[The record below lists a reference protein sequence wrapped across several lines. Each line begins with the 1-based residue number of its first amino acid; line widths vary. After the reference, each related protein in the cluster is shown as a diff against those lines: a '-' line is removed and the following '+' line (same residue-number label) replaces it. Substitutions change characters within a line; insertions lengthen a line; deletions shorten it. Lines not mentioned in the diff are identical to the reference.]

1 MRTHSLRGLI
11 NIPENRAYFF
21 IRQGHIADH
30 KRKKTPNTCQKGM
43 HIKSMRV
50 SSLTLTYVFI
60 FWERLVLLVAGL
72 VIGLAMVTLSWRHP
86 RRLERHQK
94 AMSLAYQVII
104 KAYPPLGA

>member
-1 MRTHSLRGLI
+1 
-11 NIPENRAYFF
+11 
-21 IRQGHIADH
+21 
-30 KRKKTPNTCQKGM
+30 
-43 HIKSMRV
+43 MRV

-60 FWERLVLLVAGL
+60 FWERLVLLVA
-72 VIGLAMVTLSWRHP
+72 GLAMVTLSWRHP